1 MRTLKLMTVCML
13 CAALLTG
20 GLGGQSTAL
29 VIDET
34 PPVFQGEQ
42 VAPPA
47 RIPAEQAPR
56 VVYWAGV
63 IESIESHA
71 VPPNTV
77 SDQSVPRRIPKDQAP
92 ESVKKVEFVET
103 LVFPLAGSAEGG
115 GAALDAPGTVTLSF
129 GFYWYQFSPSYV
141 AVAGYART
149 QTSFCATRVYAKSRL
164 YRDVEHDGTWEYMND
179 ATQEQ
184 TGTCVTDSGEALT
197 DYWTAPNNTSWKN
210 YSSHYVSWNGGGEG
224 WDRTVFE
231 AFP

>member
-1 MRTLKLMTVCML
+1 MRTLKLMSVCML
-13 CAALLTG
+13 CTVMLTG
-20 GLGGQSTAL
+20 GLGGQSIAL
-29 VIDET
+29 VTGET
-34 PPVFQGEQ
+34 LPAYQGEQ
-42 VAPPA
+42 VEPPA
-47 RIPAEQAPR
+47 RIPAEQAPN
-56 VVYWAGV
+56 VVYRAGV
-63 IESIESHA
+63 IESVGFS
-71 VPPNTV
+71 TV
-77 SDQSVPRRIPKDQAP
+77 SPKTKSDESIPRRIPKEQAP

-103 LVFPLAGSAEGG
+103 FAFPLAGSAEGG
-115 GAALDAPGTVTLSF
+115 GTALDAPGTVTLSF

-149 QTSFCATRVYAKSRL
+149 ETSFCATRVYAKSRL
-164 YRDVEHDGTWEYMND
+164 YRDVEHDGTWEYMDD

-224 WDRTVFE
+224 WERTVFD